1 MYMRMTNFLNPDSN
15 SLPTTREIHFDP
27 RDPRQK
33 NRIRAIR
40 ERARNAGVLYN
51 IVSVPG
57 RGNKLILHGPRVYVM
72 RSLNARYTG
81 TTRRHRTS
89 SGRRSST
96 RRRS

>member
-1 MYMRMTNFLNPDSN
+1 MTNFLNPDPN
-15 SLPTTREIHFDP
+15 SLPLTREIHFDP

-40 ERARNAGVLYN
+40 ERARNIGVNYH

-57 RGNKLILHGPRVYVM
+57 RGNKLVLHGPRGYVM
-72 RSLNARYTG
+72 RSLNSRYAGTAR
-81 TTRRHRTS
+81 RRRTS